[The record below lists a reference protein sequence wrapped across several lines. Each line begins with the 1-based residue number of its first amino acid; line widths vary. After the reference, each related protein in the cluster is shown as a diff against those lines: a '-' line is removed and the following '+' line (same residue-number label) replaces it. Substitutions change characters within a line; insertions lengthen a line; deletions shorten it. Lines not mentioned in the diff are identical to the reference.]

1 MHEKGGKD
9 ETRMKINDTLKHT
22 YFTNS
27 TQKPIEL
34 CDFKY

>member
-1 MHEKGGKD
+1 MHEKGGRD
-9 ETRMKINDTLKHT
+9 ETRMKINNILKHM

-27 TQKPIEL
+27 IQKPIEL